1 MAGPGFIETTRVTT
15 AGSGATEIEVRF
27 NCKVHYL
34 RHDPQGGGDR
44 LRIYV
49 EPTGICNGVPPSVA
63 ESRSRIRPANADD
76 AGLLDLEYD
85 GDSTIGSVITLNFN
99 EPVDFSVDAEDL
111 SFALTVLVRPST
123 GQSTITAEAPDV
135 RHRQVPQPAAVE
147 PEMAINLASFRR
159 IPTVADA
166 PGLPLDNDQRLY
178 YTRVVVDGTTWYRLR
193 LGDFASGDEAIT
205 NLALLR
211 DRFPEAWIDRADNGG
226 PAVELVAA
234 TDTAVPTLGQVT
246 ESSATGEE
254 SAPGEESEADALM
267 AEARRLMVAGDT
279 SRAIQYYTKVLQLP
293 DNPRQMEAQEYLA
306 LAREKNGQTAHA
318 KAEYERYLA
327 LYPDSEGATRVSQR
341 LAAMLASN
349 RQAVVPQT
357 ASSGGAQSQQRSD
370 WRLLTYF
377 SQYYRRDANQLTEQE
392 EIVSQSAIYSDV
404 NFDARRRGQRFDFSS
419 RISAGY
425 RNDLL
430 GEEVGSGDQLRVS
443 YAYADLADSV
453 TGIRGRI
460 GRQSRATGGVLGR
473 FDGLNL
479 AYHVTER
486 TLVEAVVG
494 KPAYSS
500 TEGLDPAITFYG
512 VSADFQPF
520 FENLEVGTFFLQQDI
535 EGIRDRQVVGTE
547 VRYFGPNQTLWGMID
562 YDLGFGE
569 IASGFLQGSW
579 RFPSRFSIHGL
590 VDRRGSPFMSVGNAI
605 IGQPVLTFAEL
616 TSIFTEDE
624 LRQLGRDR
632 TSMSTTFTLGVS
644 YPLSPKL
651 QINIDASQ
659 SEMEGTPASG
669 GVLATE
675 ATSYNY
681 YSANLVA
688 SSLFTEGDVT
698 IVGARYSDSD
708 TSQAI
713 SLSLDSRFPIGRS
726 WRINPR
732 LRVDRR
738 NRLNFDNYEW
748 LYTPGIRIQY
758 RRSQKFRIELE
769 AGRQYVQQDAAL
781 LDNDRESTFFNIG
794 YQAFF

>member
-1 MAGPGFIETTRVTT
+1 MFEDDPALLFRKEFQIGSKLRRARVYVSGLGYYEPRLNGEKVGDQVLDPGWTTYSKRVLYSTYDVTAQLKRGCNALGVILGNGWFNPLPLRLWGHINPREHLTIGEPRVIMQLVAEFEDGTVQLGTLGFTTRFLGPEEFTP
-15 AGSGATEIEVRF
+15 E
-27 NCKVHYL
+27 
-34 RHDPQGGGDR
+34 
-44 LRIYV
+44 
-49 EPTGICNGVPPSVA
+49 
-63 ESRSRIRPANADD
+63 
-76 AGLLDLEYD
+76 LE
-85 GDSTIGSVITLNFN
+85 
-99 EPVDFSVDAEDL
+99 
-111 SFALTVLVRPST
+111 
-123 GQSTITAEAPDV
+123 
-135 RHRQVPQPAAVE
+135 
-147 PEMAINLASFRR
+147 
-159 IPTVADA
+159 
-166 PGLPLDNDQRLY
+166 
-178 YTRVVVDGTTWYRLR
+178 
-193 LGDFASGDEAIT
+193 
-205 NLALLR
+205 
-211 DRFPEAWIDRADNGG
+211 
-226 PAVELVAA
+226 
-234 TDTAVPTLGQVT
+234 
-246 ESSATGEE
+246 
-254 SAPGEESEADALM
+254 
-267 AEARRLMVAGDT
+267 
-279 SRAIQYYTKVLQLP
+279 
-293 DNPRQMEAQEYLA
+293 A
-306 LAREKNGQTAHA
+306 LAEG
-318 KAEYERYLA
+318 ESMPFESGMVER
-327 LYPDSEGATRVSQR
+327 T
-341 LAAMLASN
+341 
-349 RQAVVPQT
+349 
-357 ASSGGAQSQQRSD
+357 
-370 WRLLTYF
+370 
-377 SQYYRRDANQLTEQE
+377 
-392 EIVSQSAIYSDV
+392 
-404 NFDARRRGQRFDFSS
+404 
-419 RISAGY
+419 
-425 RNDLL
+425 
-430 GEEVGSGDQLRVS
+430 SGDQLRVS

-486 TLVEAVVG
+486 TLVEAVFG

-500 TEGLDPAITFYG
+500 MEGLDPAVTFYG

-590 VDRRGSPFMSVGNAI
+590 IDRRGSPFMSVGNAI

-651 QINIDASQ
+651 QINVDASQ

-698 IVGARYSDSD
+698 IIGARYSDSD

-781 LDNDRESTFFNIG
+781 LDNDRESNFFNIG